1 LFGNNALIPLAVL
14 IDYNPGRTIM
24 ESFKN
29 FIKEL
34 DSKKKQEKKKEE
46 GGDDKA
52 ISDKKSPLQGQPAP
66 VISNG

>member
-1 LFGNNALIPLAVL
+1 
-14 IDYNPGRTIM
+14 M